1 MVKKREFDKEKYL
14 QMLRQKLGSNQVAKP
29 TSLFSR
35 AQAFRETLGK
45 GWLGGNSK

>member
-1 MVKKREFDKEKYL
+1 MVKKRAFDKEKYL
-14 QMLRQKLGSNQVAKP
+14 QMLRQKLGNQTVKP
-29 TSLFSR
+29 TTLFSR